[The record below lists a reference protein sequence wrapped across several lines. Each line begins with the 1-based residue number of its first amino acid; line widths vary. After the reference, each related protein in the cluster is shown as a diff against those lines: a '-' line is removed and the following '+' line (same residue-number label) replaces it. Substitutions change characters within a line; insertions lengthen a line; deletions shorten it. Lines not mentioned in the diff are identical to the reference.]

1 MICKFHCRSQR
12 KHLYISLDSSCLSV
26 LYADDYQ
33 FTDDYKII
41 LKTIPFEPS
50 ANALSQMQNPINESI
65 EAEDNEWI
73 DMTQKSTQFK
83 RLNHQIVRTSY
94 PLHTQQLIF
103 YCLSPSVAFAKDLKL
118 ARTYVSSGIVLVDPI
133 DLLTLD

>member
-1 MICKFHCRSQR
+1 MNF
-12 KHLYISLDSSCLSV
+12 SCLSV

-33 FTDDYKII
+33 FIDDYKIV

-50 ANALSQMQNPINESI
+50 ASVLAQMQTVPVENQMDQS
-65 EAEDNEWI
+65 DSEWI
-73 DMTQKSTQFK
+73 DMSQKSTQFK
-83 RLNHQIVRTSY
+83 RSQRYVSQTNY

-118 ARTYVSSGIVLVDPI
+118 ARS
-133 DLLTLD
+133 

>member
-1 MICKFHCRSQR
+1 LICKNSSIILLKFLFFF
-12 KHLYISLDSSCLSV
+12 KIFISCLSI

-33 FTDDYKII
+33 FLDDYKIS

-50 ANALSQMQNPINESI
+50 TNALAQAQSSSEDSMDLNDKESVNMSQRSRRVKQYQRNLIK
-65 EAEDNEWI
+65 
-73 DMTQKSTQFK
+73 TT
-83 RLNHQIVRTSY
+83 Y

-118 ARTYVSSGIVLVDPI
+118 ARS
-133 DLLTLD
+133 